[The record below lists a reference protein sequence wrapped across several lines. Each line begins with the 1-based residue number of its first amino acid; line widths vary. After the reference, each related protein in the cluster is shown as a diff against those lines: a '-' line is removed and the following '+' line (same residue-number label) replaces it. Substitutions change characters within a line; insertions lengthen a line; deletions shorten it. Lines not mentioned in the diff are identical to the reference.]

1 MAYTLMHAAKA
12 AGRAKSTVL
21 RAIQSGKLSATRD
34 EVTGSWLIEPAEL
47 HRVYPG
53 AADIPSVQSAPAP
66 VRSSNGVQHQS
77 ATAALQGRLET
88 AEARIA
94 EMLESQRLR
103 DEVIAD
109 LRQQRDQAQTQLAA
123 AQERIAALLTDQR
136 TAAPARRGWWRW
148 RRG

>member
-1 MAYTLMHAAKA
+1 MISAGSPMHRCGRPKWSATQWGIAPIAYTLMHAAKA

-34 EVTGSWLIEPAEL
+34 ELTGSWLIEPAEL

-77 ATAALQGRLET
+77 ATAALQGRL
-88 AEARIA
+88 
-94 EMLESQRLR
+94 
-103 DEVIAD
+103 
-109 LRQQRDQAQTQLAA
+109 
-123 AQERIAALLTDQR
+123 
-136 TAAPARRGWWRW
+136 
-148 RRG
+148 